1 MNRHL
6 LVGRFGAAD
15 NVPVAAGTG
24 EVVTELQF
32 VAAKKRFDYGIGD
45 VLDHLKGLNI
55 FPTEIAVDL
64 MILAGLLH
72 AADTRISRATESQDC
87 WTREIRLVVPVSKP
101 SLWTSVTSIL
111 QSMLNFLT
119 GDKWQFTFRV
129 RPEGFARTV
138 AERPLLHEPPA
149 FDGVSLFSGGLD
161 SLIAAI
167 NALEEGRNPLFV
179 SHAGEGA
186 VSSSQ
191 EKVFHDLELAYP
203 QRAFRRLRLWMAFEH
218 GLVADSG
225 PEDST
230 RGRSFLF
237 FSLAAVAASGFER
250 PCRVE
255 VPENGLIALNV
266 PLDPLRLGSLS
277 TRTTHPF
284 YIARWNDLLRAI
296 ALPVTVENPYWNQT
310 KGEMVEGCR
319 NQAVLDAVVPQSLSC
334 SSPSKA
340 RWVGRPTE
348 HCGFCLPC
356 LIRRAALEKGLR
368 RTDPT
373 TYTVSDLEVV
383 PLKTS
388 KAQGLQVRSFQM
400 AIQRLQARPELAE
413 LLIHKSGPLS
423 QEFDARQ
430 AELAGVYLRGMM
442 EVAEL
447 LEGVET
453 EP

>member
-15 NVPVAAGTG
+15 DVPVAAGTG

-55 FPTEIAVDL
+55 FPTEVAVDL

-87 WTREIRLVVPVSKP
+87 WTREIRLVVPVSDP
-101 SLWTSVTSIL
+101 SLWNSVTSIL

-138 AERPLLHEPPA
+138 AERPLFHEPPA

-167 NALEEGRNPLFV
+167 NALEEGRNPIFV

-186 VSSSQ
+186 VSKSQ
-191 EKVFHDLELAYP
+191 KNVFSFLEDVYSRELSRVRLP
-203 QRAFRRLRLWMAFEH
+203 MKFRKN
-218 GLVADSG
+218 LVANSRV
-225 PEDST
+225 ENST

-237 FSLAAVAASGFER
+237 FSLAVLIGSSFSES
-250 PCRVE
+250 CCVE

-266 PLDPLRLGSLS
+266 PLDQLRLGSLS

-284 YIARWNDLLRAI
+284 YISQWNELLK
-296 ALPVTVENPYWNQT
+296 ALSLHVTVDNPYWNQT
-310 KGEMVEGCR
+310 KGEMVETCR
-319 NQAVLDAVVPQSLSC
+319 NRDVLDAVLPLSLSC
-334 SSPSKA
+334 SSPTKA
-340 RWVGRPTE
+340 RWLGHSAG

-356 LIRRAALEKGLR
+356 LIRRAALEKGLGGA
-368 RTDPT
+368 DPT
-373 TYTVSDLEVV
+373 TYTVSDLKAEL
-383 PLKTS
+383 LKTS

-423 QEFDARQ
+423 QESDARQ